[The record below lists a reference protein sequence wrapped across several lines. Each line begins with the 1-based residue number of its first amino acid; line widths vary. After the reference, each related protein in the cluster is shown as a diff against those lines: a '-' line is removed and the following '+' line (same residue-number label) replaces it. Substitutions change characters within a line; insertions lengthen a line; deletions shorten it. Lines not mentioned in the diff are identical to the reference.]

1 MGNLIGDNAGVR
13 AYMKKDRIWRGE
25 EISFGRVKFLVS
37 EDHSRDIQ
45 TVGIVLKLCREGL

>member
-13 AYMKKDRIWRGE
+13 AYTKKDRIWQGE
-25 EISFGRVKFLVS
+25 EISFGRGKFLVP

-45 TVGIVLKLCREGL
+45 TVGIVPKLCREGL